1 MLEIIPLTRTQQNL
15 LDSMKKHSIW
25 KGLAWCT
32 LVLVLLAVHCPFDCK
47 ELARAVWFVAV
58 GWIEQVEVFWFVSE
72 PTGITDKVVLDIY
85 ISIDPRCLSMV
96 VKVIAKALRSISSP
110 RVQSIEMKD
119 EMVLCDPSSMA

>member
-1 MLEIIPLTRTQQNL
+1 
-15 LDSMKKHSIW
+15 
-25 KGLAWCT
+25 
-32 LVLVLLAVHCPFDCK
+32 
-47 ELARAVWFVAV
+47 
-58 GWIEQVEVFWFVSE
+58 VSE